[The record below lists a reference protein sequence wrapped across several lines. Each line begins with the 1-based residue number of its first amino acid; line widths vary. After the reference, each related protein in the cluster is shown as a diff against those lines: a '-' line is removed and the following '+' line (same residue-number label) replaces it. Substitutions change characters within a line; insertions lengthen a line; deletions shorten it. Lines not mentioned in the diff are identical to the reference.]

1 MLIYRIYFTK
11 RVSSYY
17 APLKLTPHKNPPKD
31 KQLERLRVGFYF
43 DHSHTMLNV
52 KKLTEI
58 LILPSK
64 VKEFSELDVYGI
76 APQGLYI

>member
-11 RVSSYY
+11 HVSSYY

-43 DHSHTMLNV
+43 DHSQTMLNV

-64 VKEFSELDVYGI
+64 VKEFSELDFYGI